1 MFVNIL
7 DNFSYFAII
16 GVYSYAVIA
25 GGGGGHTI
33 KIYVRAWD

>member
-1 MFVNIL
+1 MLVNIL

-25 GGGGGHTI
+25 GGGGHTI